1 MADASLNESGESV
14 EIIGEKQPRYDT
26 LPTDESIE
34 DADDSEDSSEEDSDE
49 DSGEEKPVAVAKA
62 KNVAPTVE
70 AAPAASASKPKEV
83 APRRSRRSNFG
94 NRYEDTLKK
103 EKEEDRMPTSL
114 RNGSLLGGWIFFGDL
129 LIFHAYRVLVRL
141 IDWLIEWL
149 TVDRQSTQNQS
160 TAVKRFPS
168 IIHALRCLVN

>member
-1 MADASLNESGESV
+1 MADANLNESGESV
-14 EIIGEKQPRYDT
+14 EIIGEKQPRAVDAADDT

-62 KNVAPTVE
+62 KNDAPTVE
-70 AAPAASASKPKEV
+70 AAAAAAAASASKPKEV

-114 RNGSLLGGWIFFGDL
+114 RNGSLLGG
-129 LIFHAYRVLVRL
+129 
-141 IDWLIEWL
+141 
-149 TVDRQSTQNQS
+149 
-160 TAVKRFPS
+160 
-168 IIHALRCLVN
+168 